1 MDKLYISPTS
11 ITPEINFSPE
21 DNIFLIKGRS
31 APEDVR
37 ALYYPVNEWIKHFVD
52 DLIHFGPRH
61 YSLVYP
67 LVLKTELD
75 YFNSSSAK
83 FLYDIFIELKRLLAV
98 GIPAVIE
105 WIYDEEDTDIRDAGS
120 DIASLLDM
128 EFIFVPQKR
137 SI

>member
-1 MDKLYISPTS
+1 MDRLYISPTN

-21 DNIFLIKGRS
+21 DNIFIIKGRS

-37 ALYYPVNEWIKHFVD
+37 ALYYPVNEWIKQFVD

-61 YSLVYP
+61 YSIVYP

-83 FLYDIFIELKRLLAV
+83 FLFDIFLELKRLLAV

-105 WIYDEEDTDIRDAGS
+105 WAYDEEDTDLKDAGS

-128 EFIFVPQKR
+128 EFVFVPQKR
-137 SI
+137 NS

>member
-1 MDKLYISPTS
+1 MDKLYISPTE

-21 DNIFLIKGRS
+21 DNLFIIRGRS

-37 ALYYPVNEWIKHFVD
+37 ALYYPVNEWIKQFVD

-83 FLYDIFIELKRLLAV
+83 FLFDIFLELKRLLAV

-105 WIYDEEDTDIRDAGS
+105 WTYDEEDTDLRDAGS

-128 EFIFVPQKR
+128 EFIFVPQKKDM
-137 SI
+137 